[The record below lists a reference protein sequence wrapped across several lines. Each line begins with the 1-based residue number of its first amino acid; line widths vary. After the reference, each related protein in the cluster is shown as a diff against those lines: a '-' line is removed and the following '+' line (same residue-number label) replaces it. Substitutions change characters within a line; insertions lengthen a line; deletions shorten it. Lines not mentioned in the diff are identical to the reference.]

1 MRQIVTAPLASLA
14 FVIATC
20 AQADGRPRYLELINR
35 AHDSVT
41 SVAVA
46 PAGGDTFREMPLGG
60 ALRGGGGSTTIE
72 IADET
77 CRYDLRLQFRNG
89 RTLIYRDFNVCRNGS
104 LRIGKLPRSDDT
116 DGAAAEQLLARRF
129 ER

>member
-1 MRQIVTAPLASLA
+1 MRHIFIVPLATLA
-14 FVIATC
+14 LAIATQ
-20 AQADGRPRYLELINR
+20 AQAGERPRYLELINR

-46 PAGGDTFREMPLGG
+46 PAGVDAFREMPLGG

-89 RTLIYRDFNVCRNGS
+89 RTVIYRDFNVCRNGS
-104 LRIGKLPRSDDT
+104 LRIGKLPRADDA